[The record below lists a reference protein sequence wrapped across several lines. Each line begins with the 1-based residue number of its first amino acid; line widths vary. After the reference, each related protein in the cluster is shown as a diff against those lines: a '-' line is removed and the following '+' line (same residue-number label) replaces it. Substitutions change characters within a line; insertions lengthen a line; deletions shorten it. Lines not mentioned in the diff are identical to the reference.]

1 MIESYMTIYIFKLS
15 IFRLKKMK
23 KINILN
29 NAKENLLQNK
39 NLEAI
44 ANLEWLFE
52 ADLETFEMEID
63 TKIVVN
69 DKMHVCVRINK
80 KTCKEYDENG
90 ERFDRHKCQLNYE
103 GSKE

>member
-1 MIESYMTIYIFKLS
+1 
-15 IFRLKKMK
+15 MK

-69 DKMHVCVRINK
+69 DKMVWIILGFSLVLPLVPEI
-80 KTCKEYDENG
+80 
-90 ERFDRHKCQLNYE
+90 QWLNW
-103 GSKE
+103 G